1 VGDFM
6 QIVSEFV
13 CGMDVHKNS
22 ITACILT
29 PNKKEIQTF
38 GTMTDDLLLLVDW
51 VQSHRCTHVAMES
64 TGVYWKPI
72 YNLLEL
78 EPSIETYV
86 VNAQHIKQVPGR
98 KTDVKDAEWIADL
111 LKHGLLKPSYIPNR
125 EQRELRELVRYR
137 RSLIDERARES
148 NRIQKVLEGA
158 NIKLG
163 SVATDILG
171 VSGRL
176 MIRQFIQGESDPS
189 TLAQLAKKQL
199 RNKMDLLQKSLKG
212 LIGSHQKFLLQR
224 QLDHIEYL
232 ELQIEK
238 LDYEIK
244 HRLEKYQAEI
254 ERLDSIPGIGTQTAQ
269 QIIAE
274 IGPDMTRFQSAAH
287 LASWA
292 GMAPGQHESAGKKK
306 AARTREGNKYLRSA
320 LVEAAA
326 SAIRK
331 KDSYLSAK
339 YYRLKRR
346 RGTKKARVAIAHQ
359 ILIIVYHLITRQ
371 ESYKELGSSHYD
383 QQSVEAKKK
392 KALKHLKALGY
403 EVTLTSNKSA

>member
-1 VGDFM
+1 M
-6 QIVSEFV
+6 EIISEYV
-13 CGMDVHKNS
+13 CGMDVHKDS
-22 ITACILT
+22 ITACVLT
-29 PNKKEIQTF
+29 PKKKEIRTF

-51 VQSHRCTHVAMES
+51 IQSHDCTHAAMES
-64 TGVYWKPI
+64 TGVYWKPV

-78 EPSIETYV
+78 ESSIKTYV

-176 MIRQFIQGESDPS
+176 MIRQIIDGEVNPDSI
-189 TLAQLAKKQL
+189 AQLAKRQL
-199 RNKMDLLQKSLKG
+199 RKKMALLQKSLKG
-212 LIGSHQKFLLQR
+212 LIGNHQRFMLKN
-224 QLDHIEYL
+224 QLNHIEYL
-232 ELQIEK
+232 ESQIKE
-238 LDYEIK
+238 LD
-244 HRLEKYQAEI
+244 LEI
-254 ERLDSIPGIGTQTAQ
+254 EGRLQSAQQEIELLDSLPGVGIQTAQ

-274 IGPDMTRFQSAAH
+274 VGLDMTRFKDAAH

-292 GMAPGQHESAGKKK
+292 GMAPGQNESAGKKK
-306 AARTREGNKYLRSA
+306 TARTRDGNKYLRSA
-320 LVEAAA
+320 LIEAAA

-331 KDSYLSAK
+331 KDSYLAAK

-346 RGTKKARVAIAHQ
+346 RGTKKARVAVAHQ
-359 ILIIVYHLITRQ
+359 ILVIAYHLLTKK
-371 ESYKELGSSHYD
+371 ECYKEFGSSHFEKQAVD
-383 QQSVEAKKK
+383 LKKN
-392 KALKHLKALGY
+392 KALKHLASLGY
-403 EVTLTSNKSA
+403 EVTLSSKSA

>member
-1 VGDFM
+1 VGDVM
-6 QIVSEFV
+6 QIISEYV

-29 PNKKEIQTF
+29 KEKKEIRTF

-51 VQSHRCTHVAMES
+51 VQSNNCTHVAMES

-78 EPSIETYV
+78 EPTIETYV
-86 VNAQHIKQVPGR
+86 VNAQHMKQVPGR

-176 MIRQFIQGESDPS
+176 MIRQFIDGETDPMII
-189 TLAQLAKKQL
+189 AQLAKKTL
-199 RNKMDLLQKSLKG
+199 RRKMDLLQRSLNG
-212 LIGSHQKFLLQR
+212 LIGSHQKFLLKS

-232 ELQIEK
+232 ENQIK
-238 LDYEIK
+238 QLDVEIGD
-244 HRLEKYQAEI
+244 RLKENQEDL
-254 ERLDSIPGIGTQTAQ
+254 ERLDSIPGIGIQTAQ
-269 QIIAE
+269 QIMAE
-274 IGPDMTRFQSAAH
+274 IGPDMSRFKGSAN

-292 GMAPGQHESAGKKK
+292 GMAPGQNESAGKKK
-306 AARTREGNKYLRSA
+306 ASRTRDGNKYLRSA

-331 KDSYLSAK
+331 KDSYLAAK
-339 YYRLKRR
+339 YQRLKRR

-359 ILIIVYHLITRQ
+359 ILVIAYYLLTRK
-371 ESYKELGSSHYD
+371 ENYKELGSEQYN
-383 QQSVEAKKK
+383 QQAIEAKKRR
-392 KALKHLKALGY
+392 AINHLSSLGY
-403 EVTLTSNKSA
+403 EVTITSKTA

>member
-1 VGDFM
+1 M
-6 QIVSEFV
+6 EIISYYV

-22 ITACILT
+22 ITACVLT
-29 PNKKEIQTF
+29 PKKKEIRTF

-51 VQSHRCTHVAMES
+51 IQSVGCTHVAMES

-78 EPSIETYV
+78 EPSIKTYV

-125 EQRELRELVRYR
+125 DQRELRELVRYR

-176 MIRQFIQGESDPS
+176 MIRQFIEGESNPQS
-189 TLAQLAKKQL
+189 IAQLAKKQL
-199 RNKMDLLQKSLKG
+199 RKKMELLQRSLNG
-212 LIGSHQKFLLQR
+212 LIGNHQKFMLR
-224 QLDHIEYL
+224 NQLNHIEYIESQVKELDL
-232 ELQIEK
+232 EIGNRLDSARQDIE
-238 LDYEIK
+238 L
-244 HRLEKYQAEI
+244 
-254 ERLDSIPGIGTQTAQ
+254 LDSIPGVGIQTAQ
-269 QIIAE
+269 QILAE
-274 IGPDMTRFQSAAH
+274 VGVDMTRFKSAAH

-292 GMAPGQHESAGKKK
+292 GMTPGQNESAGKKK
-306 AARTREGNKYLRSA
+306 TARTRDGNKYLRSA
-320 LVEAAA
+320 LIESAA

-331 KDSYLSAK
+331 KDSYLAAK

-359 ILIIVYHLITRQ
+359 ILVIVYHLLTKK
-371 ESYKELGSSHYD
+371 ESYKEFGSSQYE
-383 QQSVEAKKK
+383 QQANELKKK
-392 KALKHLKALGY
+392 NAIKHLKNLGY
-403 EVTLTSNKSA
+403 EVTLSSQSA

>member
-1 VGDFM
+1 M
-6 QIVSEFV
+6 EIISEYV
-13 CGMDVHKNS
+13 CGMDVHKDS
-22 ITACILT
+22 ITACVLT
-29 PNKKEIQTF
+29 PEKKEIRTF
-38 GTMTDDLLLLVDW
+38 GTMTDDLLLLLDW
-51 VQSHRCTHVAMES
+51 IQSHNCTHAAMES
-64 TGVYWKPI
+64 TGVYWKPV

-78 EPSIETYV
+78 EPSIKTYV

-111 LKHGLLKPSYIPNR
+111 LKHGLLKPSYIPDR

-176 MIRQFIQGESDPS
+176 MIRHLIDGEVNPEMI
-189 TLAQLAKKQL
+189 AQLAKRQL
-199 RNKMDLLQKSLKG
+199 RKKMALLKRSLNG
-212 LIGSHQKFLLQR
+212 LIGEHQRFMLKN
-224 QLDHIEYL
+224 QLNHIEYL
-232 ELQIEK
+232 EKQIK
-238 LDYEIK
+238 ALDQEIGD
-244 HRLEKYQAEI
+244 RLHSANGELEI
-254 ERLDSIPGIGTQTAQ
+254 LDSIPGIGIQTAQ

-274 IGPDMTRFQSAAH
+274 VGLDMTRFKSAAH

-292 GMAPGQHESAGKKK
+292 GMAPGQNESAGKKK
-306 AARTREGNKYLRSA
+306 AARTRDGNKYLRSA
-320 LVEAAA
+320 LIEAAA

-331 KDSYLSAK
+331 KDSYLAAK

-359 ILIIVYHLITRQ
+359 ILVIAYHLLTKNKP
-371 ESYKELGSSHYD
+371 YKELGSIQYE
-383 QQSVEAKKK
+383 QQSIEVKKK
-392 KALKHLKALGY
+392 KAIKHLASLGY
-403 EVTLTSNKSA
+403 DVTLTEKTA

>member
-1 VGDFM
+1 M
-6 QIVSEFV
+6 QIISEFV
-13 CGMDVHKNS
+13 CGMDVHKKS
-22 ITACILT
+22 ITACVLT
-29 PNKKEIQTF
+29 PKKETRTF
-38 GTMTDDLLLLVDW
+38 GTMSDDLLLLVDW
-51 VQSHRCTHVAMES
+51 VQSNGCTHVAMES

-176 MIRQFIQGESDPS
+176 MIRQMIDGELNPS

-199 RNKMDLLQKSLKG
+199 RKKMELLQRSLKG
-212 LIGSHQKFLLQR
+212 LIGPHQKFLLKS

-232 ELQIEK
+232 EKQIEK
-238 LDYEIK
+238 LDLEIK
-244 HRLEKYQAEI
+244 IRLEDYQDDL
-254 ERLDSIPGIGTQTAQ
+254 ERLDTIPGIGIQTAQ

-292 GMAPGQHESAGKKK
+292 GMAPGQNESAGKKK
-306 AARTREGNKYLRSA
+306 LR
-320 LVEAAA
+320 VPETE
-326 SAIRK
+326 IN
-331 KDSYLSAK
+331 
-339 YYRLKRR
+339 
-346 RGTKKARVAIAHQ
+346 I
-359 ILIIVYHLITRQ
+359 
-371 ESYKELGSSHYD
+371 
-383 QQSVEAKKK
+383 
-392 KALKHLKALGY
+392 
-403 EVTLTSNKSA
+403 

>member
-1 VGDFM
+1 M
-6 QIVSEFV
+6 EIISEYV

-22 ITACILT
+22 ITACVLT
-29 PNKKEIQTF
+29 PKKKEIRTF
-38 GTMTDDLLLLVDW
+38 GTMTDELLLLVDW
-51 VQSHRCTHVAMES
+51 IQSYGCTHAAMES

-78 EPSIETYV
+78 EPTIKTYV

-137 RSLIDERARES
+137 RSMIDELARES
-148 NRIQKVLEGA
+148 NRIQKILEGA

-163 SVATDILG
+163 SVATNILG

-176 MIRQFIQGESDPS
+176 MLRQLIEGEANPK
-189 TLAQLAKKQL
+189 TIAQLAKNKL
-199 RNKMDLLQKSLKG
+199 RNKMELLERSLNG
-212 LIGSHQKFLLQR
+212 LIGSHQRFMLIN

-232 ELQIEK
+232 EKQIQKMDQEIGCRLQSVSK
-238 LDYEIK
+238 
-244 HRLEKYQAEI
+244 EI
-254 ERLDSIPGIGTQTAQ
+254 ELLDSIPGIGIQTAQ

-274 IGPDMTRFQSAAH
+274 VGLDMTRFQSASH

-292 GMAPGQHESAGKKK
+292 GMAPGQNESAGKKK
-306 AARTREGNKYLRSA
+306 AARTRDGNKYLRSA

-331 KDSYLSAK
+331 KDSYLAAK

-346 RGTKKARVAIAHQ
+346 RGSKKARVAIAHQ
-359 ILIIVYHLITRQ
+359 LLVIIYHLLTKDEQ
-371 ESYKELGSSHYD
+371 YKEFGSNHYE
-383 QQSVEAKKK
+383 QQSIEAKKK
-392 KALKHLKALGY
+392 KAIKHLVNLGY
-403 EVTLTSNKSA
+403 EVNLTIKPA

>member
-1 VGDFM
+1 M
-6 QIVSEFV
+6 EIISEYV
-13 CGMDVHKNS
+13 CGMDVHKKS

-29 PNKKEIQTF
+29 PKKKEIRTF

-51 VQSHRCTHVAMES
+51 IQSKKCTHVAMES

-78 EPSIETYV
+78 EASIKTYV

-137 RSLIDERARES
+137 RSLIDERAREA

-158 NIKLG
+158 NIKLS

-176 MIRQFIQGESDPS
+176 MLRQLIEGESNPEI
-189 TLAQLAKKQL
+189 LAQYAKKKL
-199 RNKMDLLQKSLKG
+199 RNKMDQLKQSLKG
-212 LIGSHQKFLLQR
+212 LIGPHQRFLLNG

-232 ELQIEK
+232 ERQIEK
-238 LDYEIK
+238 LDLEIK
-244 HRLEKYQAEI
+244 ERLKDNQEEI
-254 ERLDSIPGIGTQTAQ
+254 ELLDSIPGIALQTAQ

-274 IGPDMTRFQSAAH
+274 VGPDMSRFKSAAH

-292 GMAPGQHESAGKKK
+292 GMAPGQNESAGKKK
-306 AARTREGNKYLRSA
+306 TARTRDGNKYLRSSLIESA
-320 LVEAAA
+320 K

-331 KDSYLSAK
+331 KDCYLATK
-339 YYRLKRR
+339 YYRLKQR
-346 RGTKKARVAIAHQ
+346 RGSKKATVAIAHQ
-359 ILIIVYHLITRQ
+359 ILVIAYHLLTKKEQ
-371 ESYKELGSSHYD
+371 YKELGSNHYD
-383 QQSVEAKKK
+383 EHALEVKKRR
-392 KALKHLKALGY
+392 AIKHLTNLGY
-403 EVTLTSNKSA
+403 EVTLQSQTA

>member
-1 VGDFM
+1 MEVM
-6 QIVSEFV
+6 SEFV

-22 ITACILT
+22 ITACVLT
-29 PNKKEIQTF
+29 PKKKEVRTF

-51 VQSHRCTHVAMES
+51 IQSYGCTHVAMES

-78 EPSIETYV
+78 EPSLKTYV

-111 LKHGLLKPSYIPNR
+111 LKHGLLKPSYIPSR

-176 MIRQFIQGESDPS
+176 MIRQLIDGEANPEM
-189 TLAQLAKKQL
+189 LAQLAKKQL
-199 RNKMDLLQKSLKG
+199 RKKMELLRRSLNG
-212 LIGSHQKFLLQR
+212 LIGSHQRFMLKS
-224 QLDHIEYL
+224 QLNHIEYL
-232 ELQIEK
+232 ENQIKELDQEIGDRLQSANRE
-238 LDYEIK
+238 
-244 HRLEKYQAEI
+244 LEL
-254 ERLDSIPGIGTQTAQ
+254 LDSIPGIGIQTAQ

-274 IGPDMTRFQSAAH
+274 VGLDMTRFQSAAH

-292 GMAPGQHESAGKKK
+292 GMAPGQNESAGKKNRP
-306 AARTREGNKYLRSA
+306 AQGM
-320 LVEAAA
+320 
-326 SAIRK
+326 AIN
-331 KDSYLSAK
+331 
-339 YYRLKRR
+339 
-346 RGTKKARVAIAHQ
+346 I
-359 ILIIVYHLITRQ
+359 
-371 ESYKELGSSHYD
+371 
-383 QQSVEAKKK
+383 
-392 KALKHLKALGY
+392 
-403 EVTLTSNKSA
+403 

>member
-1 VGDFM
+1 MEVM
-6 QIVSEFV
+6 SEFV

-22 ITACILT
+22 ITACVLT
-29 PNKKEIQTF
+29 PKKKEVRTF

-51 VQSHRCTHVAMES
+51 IQSYGCTHVAMES

-78 EPSIETYV
+78 EPSLKTYV

-111 LKHGLLKPSYIPNR
+111 LKHGLLKPSYIPSR

-176 MIRQFIQGESDPS
+176 MIRQLIDGEANPEMI
-189 TLAQLAKKQL
+189 AQLAKKQL
-199 RNKMDLLQKSLKG
+199 RKKMELLRRSLNG
-212 LIGSHQKFLLQR
+212 LIGSHQRFMLKS
-224 QLDHIEYL
+224 QLNHIEYL
-232 ELQIEK
+232 ENQIKELDQEIGDRLQSANRE
-238 LDYEIK
+238 
-244 HRLEKYQAEI
+244 LEL
-254 ERLDSIPGIGTQTAQ
+254 LDSIPGIGLQTAQ

-274 IGPDMTRFQSAAH
+274 VGLDMTRFQSAAH

-292 GMAPGQHESAGKKK
+292 GMAPGQNESAGKKK
-306 AARTREGNKYLRSA
+306 PARARDGNKYLRSS
-320 LVEAAA
+320 LIEAAA

-331 KDSYLSAK
+331 KDSYLAAK

-359 ILIIVYHLITRQ
+359 ILVIAYHLLTKD
-371 ESYKELGSSHYD
+371 ELYKEFGSSHYE
-383 QQSVEAKKK
+383 QKSIEVKKK
-392 KALKHLKALGY
+392 KAIKHLASLGY
-403 EVTLTSNKSA
+403 EVTLTTKMA

>member
-1 VGDFM
+1 M
-6 QIVSEFV
+6 EIISEYV

-22 ITACILT
+22 ITACVLT
-29 PNKKEIQTF
+29 PDKKEIRTF

-51 VQSHRCTHVAMES
+51 IQFHGCTHAAMES

-137 RSLIDERARES
+137 RSLIDELARES

-176 MIRQFIQGESDPS
+176 MIHQLIDGEANPKAI
-189 TLAQLAKKQL
+189 AQLAKGQL
-199 RNKMDLLQKSLKG
+199 RKKMELLQRSLNG
-212 LIGSHQKFLLQR
+212 LIGDHQKFMLR
-224 QLDHIEYL
+224 NQLDHIEYL
-232 ELQIEK
+232 EKQIKNLDQEIGCRLQSVNK
-238 LDYEIK
+238 
-244 HRLEKYQAEI
+244 EI
-254 ERLDSIPGIGTQTAQ
+254 ELLDSIPGIGIQTAQ

-274 IGPDMTRFQSAAH
+274 VGLDMTRFQSSSH

-292 GMAPGQHESAGKKK
+292 GMAPGQNESAGKKK
-306 AARTREGNKYLRSA
+306 AARTRDGNKYLRSA
-320 LVEAAA
+320 LIEAAA

-331 KDSYLSAK
+331 KDSYLAAK
-339 YYRLKRR
+339 YYRLKIR

-359 ILIIVYHLITRQ
+359 ILVIAYHLLTKN
-371 ESYKELGSSHYD
+371 ELYKEFGSSHYEK
-383 QQSVEAKKK
+383 QSIEAKKK
-392 KALKHLKALGY
+392 KAIKHLASLGY
-403 EVTLTSNKSA
+403 EVNLTTKTA

>member
-1 VGDFM
+1 M
-6 QIVSEFV
+6 EIISEYV

-22 ITACILT
+22 ITACVLT
-29 PNKKEIQTF
+29 PKKKEIRTF
-38 GTMTDDLLLLVDW
+38 GTMTDELLLVDW
-51 VQSHRCTHVAMES
+51 IQSYGCTHAAMES

-78 EPSIETYV
+78 EPTIKTYV

-137 RSLIDERARES
+137 RSMIDELARES
-148 NRIQKVLEGA
+148 NRIQKILEGA

-163 SVATDILG
+163 SVATNILG

-176 MIRQFIQGESDPS
+176 MLRQLIEGEANPK
-189 TLAQLAKKQL
+189 TIAQLAKNKL
-199 RNKMDLLQKSLKG
+199 RNKMELLERSLNG
-212 LIGSHQKFLLQR
+212 LIGSHQRFMLIN

-232 ELQIEK
+232 EKQIQKMDQEIGCRLQSVSK
-238 LDYEIK
+238 
-244 HRLEKYQAEI
+244 EI
-254 ERLDSIPGIGTQTAQ
+254 ELLDSIPGIGIQTAQ

-274 IGPDMTRFQSAAH
+274 VSLDMTRFQSASH

-292 GMAPGQHESAGKKK
+292 GMAPGQNESAGKKK
-306 AARTREGNKYLRSA
+306 AARTRDGNKYLRSA

-331 KDSYLSAK
+331 KDSYLAAK

-359 ILIIVYHLITRQ
+359 LLVIIYHLLTKDEQ
-371 ESYKELGSSHYD
+371 YKEFGSNHYE
-383 QQSVEAKKK
+383 QKSIEAKKK
-392 KALKHLKALGY
+392 KAIKHLVNLGY
-403 EVTLTSNKSA
+403 EVNLTIKPA

>member
-1 VGDFM
+1 M
-6 QIVSEFV
+6 EIISEYV

-29 PNKKEIQTF
+29 PEKKEIRTF

-51 VQSHRCTHVAMES
+51 IQSYGCTHAAMES
-64 TGVYWKPI
+64 TGVYWKPV

-78 EPSIETYV
+78 EPSIKTYV

-137 RSLIDERARES
+137 RSLIDERSRES

-171 VSGRL
+171 VSGRM
-176 MIRQFIQGESDPS
+176 MIRQIIDGETNPE
-189 TLAQLAKKQL
+189 TIAQLAKTQL
-199 RNKMDLLQKSLKG
+199 RKKMKLLQRSLNG
-212 LIGSHQKFLLQR
+212 LIGTHQKFMLR
-224 QLDHIEYL
+224 NQLNHIEYL
-232 ELQIEK
+232 EKQIKE
-238 LDYEIK
+238 LD
-244 HRLEKYQAEI
+244 QEI
-254 ERLDSIPGIGTQTAQ
+254 EVRLQSANRELELLDSIPGIGIQTAQ

-274 IGPDMTRFQSAAH
+274 VGLDMTRFQSAAH
-287 LASWA
+287 MASWA
-292 GMAPGQHESAGKKK
+292 GMAPGQNESAGKKK
-306 AARTREGNKYLRSA
+306 TVRTRDGNKYLRSA

-331 KDSYLSAK
+331 KDSYLAAK

-359 ILIIVYHLITRQ
+359 ILVIAYHLLTKV
-371 ESYKELGSSHYD
+371 EPYKEFGSNHYE
-383 QQSVEAKKK
+383 QQSIEVKKK
-392 KALKHLKALGY
+392 KAIKHLASLGY
-403 EVTLTSNKSA
+403 EVTLTTKTA

>member
-1 VGDFM
+1 M
-6 QIVSEFV
+6 EIISEFV

-29 PNKKEIQTF
+29 PKKKEIRTF

-51 VQSHRCTHVAMES
+51 IQSYGCTHVAMES
-64 TGVYWKPI
+64 TGVYWKPV

-78 EPSIETYV
+78 ESSIKTYV

-176 MIRQFIQGESDPS
+176 MIRQFIDGESNPE

-199 RNKMDLLQKSLKG
+199 RKKMELLQRSLNG
-212 LIGSHQKFLLQR
+212 LIGNHQKFMLKN
-224 QLDHIEYL
+224 QLNHIEYL
-232 ELQIEK
+232 EKQIKE
-238 LDYEIK
+238 LDLEIGN
-244 HRLEKYQAEI
+244 RLHSAKQEI
-254 ERLDSIPGIGTQTAQ
+254 ELLDSIPGIGIQTAQ

-274 IGPDMTRFQSAAH
+274 VGLDMTRFQSAAH

-292 GMAPGQHESAGKKK
+292 GMAPGQNESAGKKK
-306 AARTREGNKYLRSA
+306 RHA
-320 LVEAAA
+320 
-326 SAIRK
+326 
-331 KDSYLSAK
+331 
-339 YYRLKRR
+339 
-346 RGTKKARVAIAHQ
+346 
-359 ILIIVYHLITRQ
+359 Q
-371 ESYKELGSSHYD
+371 EM
-383 QQSVEAKKK
+383 
-392 KALKHLKALGY
+392 
-403 EVTLTSNKSA
+403 VTNISGVH

>member
-1 VGDFM
+1 M
-6 QIVSEFV
+6 QIISNYV

-22 ITACILT
+22 ITACVLT
-29 PNKKEIQTF
+29 PKKKEVRTF
-38 GTMTDDLLLLVDW
+38 GTMTDELLLLVDW
-51 VQSHRCTHVAMES
+51 VMSNSCSHVAMES

-98 KTDVKDAEWIADL
+98 KTDVKDSEWIADL

-125 EQRELRELVRYR
+125 DQRELRELVRYR
-137 RSLIDERARES
+137 RSLIDEKARES

-176 MIRQFIQGESDPS
+176 MIRQLIDGEANPE

-199 RNKMDLLQKSLKG
+199 RKKIVLLQRSLAG
-212 LIGSHQKFLLQR
+212 LIGSHQKFMLKC
-224 QLDHIEYL
+224 QLDHIESL
-232 ELQIEK
+232 EQQIKK
-238 LDYEIK
+238 LDAEIK
-244 HRLEKYQAEI
+244 DRLHSTTEDL
-254 ERLDSIPGIGTQTAQ
+254 ERLDSIPGVGLQTAQ

-292 GMAPGQHESAGKKK
+292 GMAPGQNESAGKKK
-306 AARTREGNKYLRSA
+306 AARTRDGNKYLRSA
-320 LVEAAA
+320 LIESAA

-359 ILIIVYHLITRQ
+359 ILVIVYHLLTRK
-371 ESYKELGSSHYD
+371 EDYKELGSSHYD
-383 QQSVEAKKK
+383 QQASEVKKR
-392 KALKHLKALGY
+392 KALKQLKSLGY
-403 EVTLTSNKSA
+403 EVSISTHSA

>member
-1 VGDFM
+1 MGGDLM
-6 QIVSEFV
+6 QVISDFV

-22 ITACILT
+22 ITACILAKK
-29 PNKKEIQTF
+29 KKEIRTF

-51 VQSHRCTHVAMES
+51 IQSYGCSHVAMES

-78 EPSIETYV
+78 EPSIQTYV
-86 VNAQHIKQVPGR
+86 VNAQHIKNVPGR

-125 EQRELRELVRYR
+125 DQRELRELVRYR

-176 MIRQFIQGESDPS
+176 MLRQLIDGETNPE
-189 TLAQLAKKQL
+189 TIAQLAKKQL
-199 RNKMDLLQKSLKG
+199 RKKMDLLQRSLKG
-212 LIGSHQKFLLQR
+212 LIGEHQRFMIKN
-224 QLDHIEYL
+224 QLNHIEYL
-232 ELQIEK
+232 ENQIKE
-238 LDYEIK
+238 LDNEIGD
-244 HRLEKYQAEI
+244 RLSSTQDDI
-254 ERLDSIPGIGTQTAQ
+254 ERLDSIPGVGIQTAQ

-274 IGPDMTRFQSAAH
+274 VGHDMTRFQSAAH

-292 GMAPGQHESAGKKK
+292 GMAPGQNESAGKKK
-306 AARTREGNKYLRSA
+306 
-320 LVEAAA
+320 
-326 SAIRK
+326 
-331 KDSYLSAK
+331 
-339 YYRLKRR
+339 
-346 RGTKKARVAIAHQ
+346 
-359 ILIIVYHLITRQ
+359 IL
-371 ESYKELGSSHYD
+371 
-383 QQSVEAKKK
+383 
-392 KALKHLKALGY
+392 ALGMEINIL
-403 EVTLTSNKSA
+403 EVH

>member
-1 VGDFM
+1 M
-6 QIVSEFV
+6 EIISKYV
-13 CGMDVHKNS
+13 CGMDVHKDS

-29 PNKKEIQTF
+29 PKKKEIRTF
-38 GTMTDDLLLLVDW
+38 GTMTDDLLLLFDW
-51 VQSHRCTHVAMES
+51 IQSYGCTHAAMES
-64 TGVYWKPI
+64 TGVYWKPV
-72 YNLLEL
+72 YNLLETDS
-78 EPSIETYV
+78 SIKTYV

-125 EQRELRELVRYR
+125 DQRELRELVRYR
-137 RSLIDERARES
+137 RSLIDEKARES

-176 MIRQFIQGESDPS
+176 MIRQIIDGDTNPD
-189 TLAQLAKKQL
+189 TIAQLAKSQL
-199 RNKMDLLQKSLKG
+199 RKKMDLLKRSLQG
-212 LIGSHQKFLLQR
+212 LIGSHQKFMLKN
-224 QLDHIEYL
+224 QLNHIEYL
-232 ELQIEK
+232 ENQIKK
-238 LDYEIK
+238 LDK
-244 HRLEKYQAEI
+244 EI
-254 ERLDSIPGIGTQTAQ
+254 ETRLKPAQEEIELLDSIPGVGIQTAQ

-274 IGPDMTRFQSAAH
+274 VGLDMTRFQSAAH

-292 GMAPGQHESAGKKK
+292 GMAPGQNESAGKKK
-306 AARTREGNKYLRSA
+306 SARTRDGNKCLRSA
-320 LVEAAA
+320 LIESAA

-331 KDSYLSAK
+331 KDSYLAAK

-359 ILIIVYHLITRQ
+359 ILVIAYYLLTKKEV
-371 ESYKELGSSHYD
+371 YKEFGSNHYD
-383 QQSVEAKKK
+383 QQVNEVKKQ
-392 KALKHLKALGY
+392 KAIKHLSSLGY
-403 EVTLTSNKSA
+403 EVTLSSQSA